1 SRCFKYVIML
11 SKVRVFSFISTQIL
25 TWKYPFRSTN
35 VYRFWPPRRAVTYH
49 RCPGSCTVGV
59 QMLYVLRS
67 DRNVRK
73 HPHLRISQSATYQR
87 FRISY
92 RLLFAL
98 IAERWSADL
107 PSRTYDILRSVV
119 LEVSN
124 RLLENVRSSDY
135 TVTANGCP
143 DRAVSRPAQSQFL

>member
-1 SRCFKYVIML
+1 MLLNKY
-11 SKVRVFSFISTQIL
+11 T
-25 TWKYPFRSTN
+25 
-35 VYRFWPPRRAVTYH
+35 
-49 RCPGSCTVGV
+49 
-59 QMLYVLRS
+59 